1 MKDTPR
7 IPLRLDTLAAAI
19 DRKIAKTG
27 ETRSQYIRR
36 LIAADCRVGLPEMP
50 VGNPTFGKQAKRKS
64 RKK

>member
-7 IPLRLDTLAAAI
+7 ITLRLDTLAAAI

-27 ETRSQYIRR
+27 ETRSEYIRR
-36 LIAADCRVGLPEMP
+36 LIAADCRVGLPQMQ
-50 VGNPTFGKQAKRKS
+50 VGNPTFGKPVKRKR